1 MTVQTDPKM
10 RAQSTAS
17 HAGIA
22 HEDGVTVHEVFTSR
36 RSRNYVDVVGDF
48 IPGASLLARASCRI
62 LLATTEGVYLFRGAS
77 YDRPRAGLAVY
88 PIERGGFSF
97 GEDSITLPAGEV
109 LYMNRR
115 QAAAL
120 ASAIGVDDYRE
131 LARVTA
137 SKAGIDEAALT
148 VASATEPKPRKKNAG
163 TKVFDVVLGG
173 GELDFRDDVFHR
185 TVLVTDQRIHLFE
198 GRYLTNPGKRLATYE
213 LDAISGLGDTVAT
226 TLPGGRTISLA
237 RDDRTR
243 VLGALST
250 SSERE
255 RRNS

>member
-1 MTVQTDPKM
+1 MTVQTDPKI
-10 RAQSTAS
+10 RAQSTAN

-22 HEDGVTVHEVFTSR
+22 DEDGVTVHEVFTSR

-48 IPGASLLARASCRI
+48 IPGAPLLARASCRI
-62 LLATTEGVYLFRGAS
+62 LLATTEGVYLFRGTS
-77 YDRPRAGLAVY
+77 HDRPGARLAVY

-97 GEDSITLPAGEV
+97 GEDSITLPGGEV
-109 LYMNRR
+109 LYMDRR

-120 ASAIGVDDYRE
+120 ASAVGVDDYRE

-173 GELDFRDDVFHR
+173 GELDFRDDVFYR
-185 TVLVTDQRIHLFE
+185 TVLVTDQRIYLFE
-198 GRYLTNPGKRLATYE
+198 GGRLTNPGERLATYE
-213 LDAISGLGDTVAT
+213 LDATTGLSDTVGT
-226 TLPGGRTISLA
+226 TLPDGRTISFTREDRA
-237 RDDRTR
+237 RVVG
-243 VLGALST
+243 VLKQ
-250 SSERE
+250 
-255 RRNS
+255 